1 MPPEKPKKEDL
12 TAYLDSVKDKVKGR
26 IVMVGK
32 AEVVPVVIDV
42 PARRLDDKLAAER
55 FDPKNPNA
63 GQFGPRNG
71 QPPQQDP
78 PGTMTG
84 QQINQQIDEFLLANG
99 AVLRANDARMGN
111 GRIRA
116 FQNRTYDIA
125 KVVPTVV
132 LRNEDYGRIARILA
146 DGSKVEL
153 EFNIQ
158 NKTFPEGA
166 TSYNTIAEIPG
177 TDRKDEVVML
187 GGHLDSWHS
196 ATGAT
201 DNAIG
206 CAIMMEATRIL
217 KTLGVKPRRTI
228 RVALWSG
235 EEEGL
240 LGSKAYVKAHFGSF
254 EEPKPEFSK
263 LVAYFN
269 VDSGTGRIRGA
280 GVFGPPQDADILRE
294 ALLPFADLGIAGA
307 ISNKNR
313 RAGGTDSSS
322 FAEAGLPGVGLGQD
336 PIEYFTDT
344 WHTNLDTYERIIED
358 DVKKDAIEVAA
369 MVYQL
374 SMRDDMLPRFTAADM
389 PPKPEPPGTQPAATA
404 AGKRRS
410 TACRKR
416 RRSAERSFTGQSAQE
431 IATMFYVAYTK
442 DGADASKRPLSFVYN
457 GGPGSASLFTHMG
470 MGPKRVTLTADGHGL
485 PAPYSV
491 TDNEDSFL
499 DATDLIF
506 IDAISTG
513 YSRPAPGE
521 NPTQFHGIIQDAN
534 WFADFIYQYI
544 TRNERWLSP
553 KFLIGESYGT
563 TRSAELAGVLQE
575 RHEIY
580 LNGIVLVSSVAFAN
594 WGADDRFA
602 GMKEKGIARK
612 AMPFLFCRI
621 AAPKTIS
628 VIVKQ

>member
-1 MPPEKPKKEDL
+1 MPKPRFLFAIVVCVAMAMAQTPSAIDPDINKKIRAEENDHSQIMHTMHFLTDIYGPRLTGSPNHKAAANWAVKQMTEWGLQNAHLEPWDFGHPGWMNERASGYIVSPIKDQLTFKVLAWTPGTKGTVTASVFQIVPPEKPKKEDL
-12 TAYLDSVKDKVKGR
+12 AAYLDSIKDKVKDK

-32 AEVVPVVIDV
+32 AELVPVVIDV
-42 PARRLDDKLAAER
+42 PARRLDDKVAAER

-63 GQFGPRNG
+63 GQFGPQRGNA
-71 QPPQQDP
+71 QRPNDP
-78 PGTMTG
+78 PGTLTT

-99 AVLRANDARMGN
+99 ALVRVNDARMGN

-146 DGSKVEL
+146 DGTQVQL

-158 NKTFPEGA
+158 NRIFPEGK
-166 TSYNTIAEIPG
+166 TSYNTVAEISG

-217 KTLGVKPRRTI
+217 KSIGVKPRRTI

-240 LGSKAYVKAHFGSF
+240 LGSQAYVKEHFGAF
-254 EEPKPEFSK
+254 EEQKPEFSK
-263 LVAYFN
+263 LVAYLN

-280 GVFGPPQDADILRE
+280 SIFGPPQDADVLRE
-294 ALLPFADLGIAGA
+294 VLLPFNDLGIVGA
-307 ISNKNR
+307 IANKNR

-322 FAEAGLPGVGLGQD
+322 FAQAGLPGVGLGQD

-358 DVKKDAIEVAA
+358 DVKKDAIVVAA
-369 MVYQL
+369 IIYQL

-389 PPKPEPPGTQPAATA
+389 PAKPAATPEGGAQPTA
-404 AGKRRS
+404 A
-410 TACRKR
+410 TAGN
-416 RRSAERSFTGQSAQE
+416 APAQP
-431 IATMFYVAYTK
+431 
-442 DGADASKRPLSFVYN
+442 AS
-457 GGPGSASLFTHMG
+457 GSG
-470 MGPKRVTLTADGHGL
+470 
-485 PAPYSV
+485 
-491 TDNEDSFL
+491 
-499 DATDLIF
+499 DATKE
-506 IDAISTG
+506 S
-513 YSRPAPGE
+513 AP
-521 NPTQFHGIIQDAN
+521 
-534 WFADFIYQYI
+534 
-544 TRNERWLSP
+544 
-553 KFLIGESYGT
+553 
-563 TRSAELAGVLQE
+563 V
-575 RHEIY
+575 
-580 LNGIVLVSSVAFAN
+580 
-594 WGADDRFA
+594 
-602 GMKEKGIARK
+602 
-612 AMPFLFCRI
+612 
-621 AAPKTIS
+621 APK
-628 VIVKQ
+628 K